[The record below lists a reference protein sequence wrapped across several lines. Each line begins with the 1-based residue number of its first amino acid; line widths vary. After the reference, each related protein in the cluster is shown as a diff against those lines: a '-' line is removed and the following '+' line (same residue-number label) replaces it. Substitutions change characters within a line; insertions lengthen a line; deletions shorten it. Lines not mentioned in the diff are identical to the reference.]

1 MRLSIAKK
9 ILNIADELDKL
20 GLYSEAND
28 LTNLVRTAQMPGGAN
43 PAAGY
48 AQPAPQAPPI
58 TDQALQ
64 QQQPKQNW
72 QAEINKLTGGIPS
85 PASAAN
91 YPLTP
96 PTTYNGPQ
104 RPYDPRYDAQT
115 YPQQAGGYRG
125 WYQQNQTPVVN
136 TPTYDVQGMQKQLMN
151 MPVSPF
157 TVVKDGVVQKGATMQ
172 DMMNNAVKSVQNQQT
187 GVNANQTVENA
198 RQLQIQN
205 EMAEAQERYW
215 RLWQEQ
221 QNQAAGDGHP
231 ELYK

>member
-9 ILNIADELDKL
+9 ILNIADELDEL

-28 LTNLVRTAQMPGGAN
+28 LTNLVRQAQMPGGAN

-58 TDQALQ
+58 TDQAFQ

-72 QAEINKLTGGIPS
+72 QEEINKLTGGIPS
-85 PASAAN
+85 PASAAS
-91 YPLTP
+91 YPLIP

-104 RPYDPRYDAQT
+104 RPYDPRYDSQIN
-115 YPQQAGGYRG
+115 PQASGYRG
-125 WYQQNQTPVVN
+125 WYQQNQTPTIN

-151 MPVSPF
+151 MPASPF

-172 DMMNNAVKSVQNQQT
+172 DMMNNALKSVQNQQT
-187 GVNANQTVENA
+187 GMNTNQTVNNA

>member
-9 ILNIADELDKL
+9 ILNIADELDSL

-28 LTNLVRTAQMPGGAN
+28 LTNLVRIAQMPGGAN

-48 AQPAPQAPPI
+48 AQPVPQAPPM
-58 TDQALQ
+58 TGQAP

-72 QAEINKLTGGIPS
+72 QEEINKLTGGIPS
-85 PASAAN
+85 PANPASIAN

-96 PTTYNGPQ
+96 PTVYNGPQ

-115 YPQQAGGYRG
+115 NPQTGYRG
-125 WYQQNQTPVVN
+125 WYQPNQAPIIN
-136 TPTYDVQGMQKQLMN
+136 TPAYDAQAMQQRFMN
-151 MPVSPF
+151 MPASPF
-157 TVVKDGVVQKGATMQ
+157 TVVKDGVVQKGLTMQ
-172 DMMNNAVKSVQNQQT
+172 DMMNNAIKNVQNQQT
-187 GVNANQTVENA
+187 GTSANQTVNNA
-198 RQLQIQN
+198 RQLQIQQ
-205 EMAEAQERYW
+205 EMAEAQARYW
-215 RLWQEQ
+215 KLWQEQ